1 MKFTCSIKIQAVL
14 SICQASQ
21 VFVVASSAHSHFH
34 GPAPAAGPLSKL
46 LVEKMD
52 LVTNSNT

>member
-1 MKFTCSIKIQAVL
+1 MKSTCSIEIQAVL

-34 GPAPAAGPLSKL
+34 GPAPAAGPLTSEA
-46 LVEKMD
+46 VGWE
-52 LVTNSNT
+52 NGSSN